1 VADDD
6 ARPCPWCRR
15 PLPAPLGSGRPRVY
29 CRRSCRQRA
38 FEHRRRLAEL
48 GLTEAELVVARRDL
62 DALHDALY
70 VLEAAVEDVE
80 RDLAASRSK
89 ADLEAALAWL
99 LSASRPLVSQ
109 RIEPS

>member
-1 VADDD
+1 MAIDQ
-6 ARPCPWCRR
+6 APRCPWCRR
-15 PLPAPLGSGRPRVY
+15 PLPPPTGSGRPRVY

-48 GLTEAELVVARRDL
+48 GLSDAELVIARRDL

-80 RDLAASRSK
+80 RDLASSRTK
-89 ADLEAALAWL
+89 ADLEAALSWL
-99 LSASRPLVSQ
+99 LSAARPLVSTKV
-109 RIEPS
+109 EPS

>member
-1 VADDD
+1 MGADDG
-6 ARPCPWCRR
+6 RRCLWCRR
-15 PLPAPLGSGRPRVY
+15 PVPPKAGTGRPRVY

-38 FEHRRRLAEL
+38 FEHRRRLQEL
-48 GLTEAELVVARRDL
+48 GLSEAELVVARRDL
-62 DALHDALY
+62 DALHDGLY

-80 RDLAASRSK
+80 RDLAAGRTK

-99 LSASRPLVSQ
+99 LSAARPLVSS